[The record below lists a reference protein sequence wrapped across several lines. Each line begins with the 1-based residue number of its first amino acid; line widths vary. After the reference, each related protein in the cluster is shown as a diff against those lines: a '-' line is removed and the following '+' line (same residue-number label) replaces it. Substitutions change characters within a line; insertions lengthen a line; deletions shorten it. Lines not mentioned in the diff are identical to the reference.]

1 LKCWFD
7 VFAGLR
13 FLDFKLVGIRPGIDL
28 AL

>member
-1 LKCWFD
+1 LEYRFD

-13 FLDFKLVGIRPGIDL
+13 FLDLKLVGVRAGIDL